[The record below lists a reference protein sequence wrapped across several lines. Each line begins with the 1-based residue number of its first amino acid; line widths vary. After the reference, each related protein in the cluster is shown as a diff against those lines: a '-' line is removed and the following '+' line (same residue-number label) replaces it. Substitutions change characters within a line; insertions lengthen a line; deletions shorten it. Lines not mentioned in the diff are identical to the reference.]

1 MSILHLFLTYMKIG
15 FMAFGGGYVMLPLI
29 ENEFV
34 IRRNVISAEELFKL
48 FALAQ
53 SMPGILAVN
62 MAIFLGYQL
71 RKTGG
76 ALAAAA
82 GVMLPSILIIT
93 IIAAFFDRFAELP
106 WVQSIFHGL
115 NIAVLAIIA
124 QALWKM
130 AKVSIKDKMTFVIFL
145 FVLAAYLITGF
156 NPVFFT
162 LFGCMAGLLLAG
174 RSKHA

>member
-1 MSILHLFLTYMKIG
+1 MSILNLFLTYVKIG

-34 IRRNVISAEELFKL
+34 VKRGVLLEEDVYKL

-71 RKTGG
+71 RKTRG
-76 ALAAAA
+76 ALMAAA
-82 GVMLPSILIIT
+82 GIMFPSILIIT
-93 IIAAFFDRFAELP
+93 IIAAFFDHFAELP

-124 QALWKM
+124 QALWKI
-130 AKVSIKDKMTFVIFL
+130 AKTGIKDKVTFALFL
-145 FVLAAYLITGF
+145 FVLAAYLITGL

-162 LFGCMAGLLLAG
+162 LFGCIAGLLLAG

>member
-1 MSILHLFLTYMKIG
+1 MSILNLFLTYVKIG

-34 IRRNVISAEELFKL
+34 RKRGVLREEEVYKL

-71 RKTGG
+71 HKTRG
-76 ALAAAA
+76 ALIAAA
-82 GVMLPSILIIT
+82 GIMFPSILIIT
-93 IIAAFFDRFAELP
+93 VIAAFFDRFAELP
-106 WVQSIFHGL
+106 WVQSVFHGL
-115 NIAVLAIIA
+115 NIAVMAIIA
-124 QALWKM
+124 RALWKM
-130 AKVSIKDKMTFVIFL
+130 AKTGIKDKVTFALFL
-145 FVLAAYLITGF
+145 FVLIAYLISGI

-162 LFGCMAGLLLAG
+162 LFACIAGLLLAG